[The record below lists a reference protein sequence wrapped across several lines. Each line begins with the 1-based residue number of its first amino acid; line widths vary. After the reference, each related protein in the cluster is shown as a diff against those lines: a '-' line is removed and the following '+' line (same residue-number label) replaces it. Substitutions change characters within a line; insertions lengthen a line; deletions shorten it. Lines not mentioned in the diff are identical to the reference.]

1 MCFNTSHTCASLAG
15 GWELSGEYELVLAS
29 VNMLSETDVYSA
41 ALHQCQRGLH
51 FEEQLYYH
59 YQLIN

>member
-1 MCFNTSHTCASLAG
+1 MCASLATALSEVG
-15 GWELSGEYELVLAS
+15 DLAVSGEDEPVLAD
-29 VNMLSETDVYSA
+29 VDILSETDVYSA

-51 FEEQLYYH
+51 FEKQLHYH